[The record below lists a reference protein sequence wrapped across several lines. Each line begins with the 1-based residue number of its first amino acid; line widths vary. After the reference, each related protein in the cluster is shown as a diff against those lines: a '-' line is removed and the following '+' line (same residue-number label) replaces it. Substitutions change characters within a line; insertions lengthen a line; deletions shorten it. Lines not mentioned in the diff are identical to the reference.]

1 MRAVAETLSMKPI
14 TRTIFDQPYDSGLP
28 PAIEFRD
35 VSISFDEHQ
44 VLDGISFVVPR
55 GEMRIII
62 GSSSSGKSTILKL
75 AIGLLKPDTGRIFI
89 DGQEITGLPE
99 NELLALRQRIGVVFQ
114 TDALFSMSVAEN
126 VAYRL
131 IQQGKS
137 LEEIEDEVRRVLHVV
152 GLDQAYDLMPSELS
166 GGMSRRTAI
175 ARALVGSPQMMF
187 YDSPCAGLDPI
198 VSRKIM
204 RAIMRLRDL
213 GNVTSLYV
221 TQTIDEVRYLC
232 SRFYETNHVGEV
244 GLRKENND
252 YCLVNTRILML
263 AEGRIIFDGQ
273 DELFWEAAE
282 KNEQIKR
289 FLA

>member
-1 MRAVAETLSMKPI
+1 MKSVTRA
-14 TRTIFDQPYDSGLP
+14 IFDQPFRHGLP

-44 VLDGISFVVPR
+44 VLDRISFVVPR

-62 GSSSSGKSTILKL
+62 GPSNSGKSTILKL
-75 AIGLLKPDTGRIFI
+75 AVGLLKPDSGRIFI
-89 DGQEITGLPE
+89 DDYEVTGRPE
-99 NELLALRQRIGVVFQ
+99 SELLALRQQLGVVFQ

-137 LEEIEDEVRRVLHVV
+137 LNEIEEEVRRVLGVV
-152 GLDQAYDLMPSELS
+152 GLGEAYDLMPNELS

-175 ARALVGSPQMMF
+175 ARALVGSPQMMI

-198 VSRKIM
+198 MSRRIM
-204 RAIMRLRDL
+204 RAIMKLRDL
-213 GNVTSLYV
+213 DRVTSLYV

-232 SRFYETNHVGEV
+232 SRFYETNHAG
-244 GLRKENND
+244 GAALRKESND
-252 YCLVNTRILML
+252 FCLLNTRILML
-263 AEGRIIFDGQ
+263 ADGKIIFDGQ
-273 DELFWEAAE
+273 DELFWLAAE
-282 KNEQIKR
+282 RDEKIKR

>member
-1 MRAVAETLSMKPI
+1 MKPV
-14 TRTIFDQPYDSGLP
+14 THTIFDQPYRSGLP
-28 PAIEFRD
+28 PAIEFRE

-44 VLDGISFVVPR
+44 VLDRISFVVPR

-62 GSSSSGKSTILKL
+62 GPSNSGKSTILKL
-75 AIGLLKPDTGRIFI
+75 AIGLLKPDAGRIFV
-89 DGQEITGLPE
+89 DNQEITGRPE
-99 NELLALRQRIGVVFQ
+99 SELLALRQRVGVVFQ

-137 LEEIEDEVRRVLHVV
+137 LGDIEDEVRRVLAVV
-152 GLDQAYDLMPSELS
+152 GLDEAYGLMPSELS

-175 ARALVGSPQMMF
+175 ARALVGSPEMMF
-187 YDSPCAGLDPI
+187 YDAPCAGLDPI
-198 VSRKIM
+198 VSRRIM
-204 RAIMRLRDL
+204 RAIMRLRDVEH
-213 GNVTSLYV
+213 VTSLYV

-232 SRFYETNHVGEV
+232 SRFYDTNQAGETA
-244 GLRKENND
+244 LRKESND

-263 AEGRIIFDGQ
+263 ADGKIIFDGQ
-273 DELFWEAAE
+273 DELFWQAAE
-282 KNEQIKR
+282 RDEQIKR